1 MSIRSIDLKNGAITL
16 LVIACIFAAGAL
28 VGKYYFSKTDIK
40 IVDRV
45 VYTTVRKEKPAANL
59 PATQDNFDNLLACTL
74 SEINFKDKTEN
85 NYLFVTAYDQC
96 KENTA
101 RYEIGT
107 KGNWKIYGA
116 VAGLAAIAG
125 GITVYKLTR

>member
-1 MSIRSIDLKNGAITL
+1 MSVRSIDLKNGAITL

-40 IVDRV
+40 VIDRI
-45 VYTTVRKEKPAANL
+45 VYTTVYKESAP
-59 PATQDNFDNLLACTL
+59 TQYTPENFDKLLLWAN
-74 SEINFKDKTEN
+74 SPINFKDRTEK
-85 NYLFVTAYDQC
+85 NYLFVTAFDLN

-107 KGNWKIYGA
+107 KGNWKVYG
-116 VAGLAAIAG
+116 VIAGLAAIAG
-125 GITVYKLTR
+125 GIAVYELKR